1 MSSETNPLESNSA
14 RLPLVAIDG
23 VLGSGKTTVAQRLA
37 TELGLQYLDTG
48 AMYRSVGLACAWANI
63 DLSDEAAVTAIA
75 TSAEIDVRSDVDG
88 AQQVR
93 LNGDDVTTEI
103 RTPEAARDAS
113 TVATIAGVRAALV
126 AQQRIWGIRHGGGV
140 LEGRDI
146 ATVVFP
152 NAPVKIYLTASVE
165 ERARRRHS
173 EQTDRTLA
181 EVAADLDWR
190 DEQDSTRVV
199 DPLRVADGATVVD
212 TTTMSL
218 DDVVERCVAIALTRL
233 AEADIALVG
242 GGAGVI
248 SVAGLA
254 APAAPVE
261 SAVEASGVPSSVRPA
276 PSLGSSS
283 PGSSHVATPAPASLG
298 TALPVTSSPGS
309 ASPVTVLLGL
319 ASPIV
324 DGSNKTAEPSSTET
338 LASPSLSGSDTANE
352 SQERNSGVKRGVE
365 DASLSSETALRT
377 ITQVAQY
384 KATRNERMLWWLARF
399 LVLGFSRL
407 YFRVT
412 FEGLENVPKSGAY
425 LVSPTHRSNVD
436 SFAVLGLTKRRI
448 RFLAKEEMWKLS
460 FVHPLW
466 DALGGIK
473 VERGSTD
480 RESMKLC
487 MAALASGEP
496 LAAYP
501 EGTRREGL
509 VVEGL
514 FDGPAYMAL
523 KAGVPIVPMGIGG
536 SALAMGRGD
545 KFPKPKHIHVVIG
558 KPLNSPPS
566 SETGRRH
573 IRALTAELGASLQVL
588 LDEAQQKA

>member
-1 MSSETNPLESNSA
+1 MSSETNAMESPTTNDPA
-14 RLPLVAIDG
+14 RLRLVAIDG

-48 AMYRSVGLACAWANI
+48 AMYRSVGLACGWGKV
-63 DLSDEAAVTAIA
+63 DLADEAAVTAVA
-75 TSAEIDVRSDVDG
+75 TSADIDVRSDADG
-88 AQQVR
+88 VQQVR

-103 RTPEAARDAS
+103 RTPEAARAAS

-126 AQQRIWGIRHGGGV
+126 AQQRTWGNRHGGGV

-152 NAPVKIYLTASVE
+152 DAPVKIYLTASVE

-173 EQTDRTLA
+173 EQSDRTLA
-181 EVAADLDWR
+181 EVAADLAWR
-190 DEQDSTRVV
+190 DEQDSTRAA
-199 DPLRVADGATVVD
+199 DPLRIADGATVVD

-218 DDVVERCVAIALTRL
+218 DEVVERCVAIAHTRF
-233 AEADIALVG
+233 AEANISLPLVG
-242 GGAGVI
+242 SPESRAPLGSAGNTLMRSTSSTSSIDATTMPVPIDADAAVDAAARVQVDATAEVGVAAAAGVD
-248 SVAGLA
+248 VHAAAG
-254 APAAPVE
+254 VE
-261 SAVEASGVPSSVRPA
+261 GAVDVEASPAVGVVVSPAVSVAAAESARPA
-276 PSLGSSS
+276 
-283 PGSSHVATPAPASLG
+283 TPVPEYA
-298 TALPVTSSPGS
+298 
-309 ASPVTVLLGL
+309 
-319 ASPIV
+319 
-324 DGSNKTAEPSSTET
+324 
-338 LASPSLSGSDTANE
+338 
-352 SQERNSGVKRGVE
+352 
-365 DASLSSETALRT
+365 
-377 ITQVAQY
+377 
-384 KATRNERMLWWLARF
+384 ATRNEKILWWLARF
-399 LVLGFSRL
+399 LVLGFSKL

-412 FEGLENVPKSGAY
+412 FEGLENVPKTGAY

-436 SFAVLGLTKRRI
+436 SFVVLGLTKRRI

-480 RESMKLC
+480 RESMQLC

-501 EGTRREGL
+501 EGTRREGP

-558 KPLNSPPS
+558 QPLNNPPS
-566 SETGRRH
+566 TETGRRH
-573 IRALTAELGASLQVL
+573 IRALTAELGASLQNL

>member
-1 MSSETNPLESNSA
+1 MSSETNAMESNSTGHPA
-14 RLPLVAIDG
+14 VNPVQNPPLNPALLPLVAIDG

-48 AMYRSVGLACAWANI
+48 AMYRSVGLACAWAKV
-63 DLSDEAAVTAIA
+63 DLADEPAVTAIA
-75 TSAEIDVRSDVDG
+75 TTADIDVRSDADG
-88 AQQVR
+88 TQQVR

-103 RTPEAARDAS
+103 RTPEAARAAS

-126 AQQRIWGIRHGGGV
+126 AQQQTWGNRHRGGV

-152 NAPVKIYLTASVE
+152 MAPVKIYLTASVE

-173 EQTDRTLA
+173 EQSDRTLA
-181 EVAADLDWR
+181 EVAADLAWR
-190 DEQDSTRVV
+190 DEQDSTRAA
-199 DPLRVADGATVVD
+199 DPLRIADGATVVD
-212 TTTMSL
+212 TSTMSL
-218 DDVVERCVAIALTRL
+218 NDVVERCVAIAKTRF
-233 AEADIALVG
+233 AEANISLPAPGAPSSADSAAKALEPRGVH
-242 GGAGVI
+242 AGVEMME
-248 SVAGLA
+248 
-254 APAAPVE
+254 PATR
-261 SAVEASGVPSSVRPA
+261 S
-276 PSLGSSS
+276 
-283 PGSSHVATPAPASLG
+283 T
-298 TALPVTSSPGS
+298 LP
-309 ASPVTVLLGL
+309 
-319 ASPIV
+319 
-324 DGSNKTAEPSSTET
+324 
-338 LASPSLSGSDTANE
+338 
-352 SQERNSGVKRGVE
+352 
-365 DASLSSETALRT
+365 
-377 ITQVAQY
+377 VAQY
-384 KATRNERMLWWLARF
+384 RATPNEKFLWWLARF
-399 LVLGFSRL
+399 LVLGFSKL

-412 FEGLENVPKSGAY
+412 FEGLENVPKTGAY
-425 LVSPTHRSNVD
+425 LVCPTHRSNVD
-436 SFAVLGLTKRRI
+436 SFVVLGLTKRRI

-487 MAALASGEP
+487 MTALASGEP

-501 EGTRREGL
+501 EGTRREGP

-566 SETGRRH
+566 TETGRRH
-573 IRALTAELGASLQVL
+573 IRALTAELGASLQNL
-588 LDEAQQKA
+588 LGEAQQKA

>member
-1 MSSETNPLESNSA
+1 MSNETNPMESTSPGSA
-14 RLPLVAIDG
+14 TSERLQAAHLPLVAIDG

-48 AMYRSVGLACAWANI
+48 AMYRSVGLACAWAKI
-63 DLSDEAAVTAIA
+63 ALTDEAAVEAVA
-75 TSAEIDVRSDVDG
+75 TSADIDVRTDADG
-88 AQQVR
+88 MQQVR

-103 RTPEAARDAS
+103 RTPEAARAAS
-113 TVATIAGVRAALV
+113 TVATIPGVRAALV
-126 AQQRIWGIRHGGGV
+126 AQQRTWGHRHGGGV

-152 NAPVKIYLTASVE
+152 DAPVKIYLTASVE

-173 EQTDRTLA
+173 EQSGRTLD
-181 EVAADLDWR
+181 EVAADLAWR
-190 DEQDSTRVV
+190 DEQDSTRAA

-212 TTTMSL
+212 TTSMSL
-218 DDVVERCVAIALTRL
+218 DEVVRRCVSIAKEHF
-233 AEADIALVG
+233 AEANITLPLGLPNVLAHAETAANSATGPTQRAVSPKPAHINFPTEAGANEAGAKDPGVNEAASIAS
-242 GGAGVI
+242 A
-248 SVAGLA
+248 STD
-254 APAAPVE
+254 
-261 SAVEASGVPSSVRPA
+261 SAVREPA
-276 PSLGSSS
+276 IR
-283 PGSSHVATPAPASLG
+283 TT
-298 TALPVTSSPGS
+298 TA
-309 ASPVTVLLGL
+309 A
-319 ASPIV
+319 
-324 DGSNKTAEPSSTET
+324 
-338 LASPSLSGSDTANE
+338 
-352 SQERNSGVKRGVE
+352 VE
-365 DASLSSETALRT
+365 
-377 ITQVAQY
+377 QY
-384 KATRNERMLWWLARF
+384 QATRNEKILWWLARF
-399 LVLGFSRL
+399 LVLGFSKL

-412 FEGLENVPKSGAY
+412 FEGLENVPKTGAY

-436 SFAVLGLTKRRI
+436 SFVVLGLTKRRI

-501 EGTRREGL
+501 EGTRREGP

-545 KFPKPKHIHVVIG
+545 KFPKPKHIHVIIG

-566 SETGRRH
+566 PDTGRKH
-573 IRALTAELGASLQVL
+573 IRALTAELAVSLQAL

>member
-1 MSSETNPLESNSA
+1 MSSETNAMESNSTSDA
-14 RLPLVAIDG
+14 ASNGVRLPLVAIDG

-37 TELGLQYLDTG
+37 THLGLQYLDTG
-48 AMYRSVGLACAWANI
+48 AMYRCVGLACAWAKI
-63 DLSDEAAVTAIA
+63 ELSDVAAVTAIA
-75 TSAEIDVRSDVDG
+75 KTAVIDVRSDADG

-113 TVATIAGVRAALV
+113 TVATIAGVRSALV
-126 AQQRIWGIRHGGGV
+126 AQQQMWGKTHLGGV

-152 NAPVKIYLTASVE
+152 QAPVKIFLTASVE
-165 ERARRRHS
+165 ERARRRHG
-173 EQTDRTLA
+173 EQSDRTLA
-181 EVAADLDWR
+181 EVVADLAWR
-190 DEQDSTRVV
+190 DEQDSTRAA
-199 DPLRVADGATVVD
+199 DPLRIADKAIVVD
-212 TTTMSL
+212 TTAMTL
-218 DDVVERCVAIALTRL
+218 DEVVDRCVAIAKERL
-233 AEADIALVG
+233 ADAKILLPARAMGTVALEDLGMNADASSLSRTSTASSEG
-242 GGAGVI
+242 GGGEKAKSAAI
-248 SVAGLA
+248 STA
-254 APAAPVE
+254 A
-261 SAVEASGVPSSVRPA
+261 
-276 PSLGSSS
+276 
-283 PGSSHVATPAPASLG
+283 
-298 TALPVTSSPGS
+298 
-309 ASPVTVLLGL
+309 
-319 ASPIV
+319 
-324 DGSNKTAEPSSTET
+324 
-338 LASPSLSGSDTANE
+338 
-352 SQERNSGVKRGVE
+352 
-365 DASLSSETALRT
+365 SETAARSVSS
-377 ITQVAQY
+377 VAQY
-384 KATRNERMLWWLARF
+384 QATRIEKILWWLVRF
-399 LVLGFSRL
+399 LVLGFSKL

-412 FEGLENVPKSGAY
+412 YEGLENVPKSGAY

-436 SFAVLGLTKRRI
+436 SFVVLGLTKRRI

-501 EGTRREGL
+501 EGTRREGP

-566 SETGRRH
+566 NETGRRH
-573 IRALTAELGASLQVL
+573 IRALTAELAGSLQNL
-588 LDEAQQKA
+588 LEEAQQKAKLRPKP

>member
-1 MSSETNPLESNSA
+1 MSSETNAMESGAVSDPA
-14 RLPLVAIDG
+14 QLRLVAIDG

-37 TELGLQYLDTG
+37 KELGLQYLDTG
-48 AMYRSVGLACAWANI
+48 AMYRSVGLACAWGKV
-63 DLSDEAAVTAIA
+63 DLADEAAVTAVA
-75 TSAEIDVRSDVDG
+75 RSADVDVRSDADG
-88 AQQVR
+88 VQQVR

-103 RTPEAARDAS
+103 RTPEAARAAS

-126 AQQRIWGIRHGGGV
+126 AQQRTWGNRHAGGV

-152 NAPVKIYLTASVE
+152 DAPVKIYLTASVE
-165 ERARRRHS
+165 ERVRRRHS
-173 EQTDRTLA
+173 EQSDRTLA
-181 EVAADLDWR
+181 EVAADLAWR
-190 DEQDSTRVV
+190 DEQDSTRAA
-199 DPLRVADGATVVD
+199 DPLRIADGATVVD

-218 DDVVERCVAIALTRL
+218 DEVVERCVAIAHTRF
-233 AEADIALVG
+233 AEANISLPLVG
-242 GGAGVI
+242 
-248 SVAGLA
+248 SQ
-254 APAAPVE
+254 E
-261 SAVEASGVPSSVRPA
+261 SRA
-276 PSLGSSS
+276 SLGSAGNAPMSS
-283 PGSSHVATPAPASLG
+283 
-298 TALPVTSSPGS
+298 TSSTSSIDATTMSVPIDADLGVPAVDAVARVQVDALAGVAVAAAAGVAVHAAAGVAGVADLEVGPEVRAVAAES
-309 ASPVTVLLGL
+309 AR
-319 ASPIV
+319 
-324 DGSNKTAEPSSTET
+324 SSV
-338 LASPSLSGSDTANE
+338 P
-352 SQERNSGVKRGVE
+352 
-365 DASLSSETALRT
+365 
-377 ITQVAQY
+377 VAQY
-384 KATRNERMLWWLARF
+384 VATRNEKILWWLARF
-399 LVLGFSRL
+399 LVLGFSKL

-412 FEGLENVPKSGAY
+412 FEGLENVPKTGAY

-436 SFAVLGLTKRRI
+436 SFVVLGLTKRRI

-501 EGTRREGL
+501 EGTRREGP

>member
-14 RLPLVAIDG
+14 RLPLIAIDG

-63 DLSDEAAVTAIA
+63 DLSDEAAIIEIA
-75 TSAEIDVRSDVDG
+75 TTADIDVRSDADG
-88 AQQVR
+88 VQQVR

-103 RTPEAARDAS
+103 RTPEAARAAS

-152 NAPVKIYLTASVE
+152 AAPVKIYLTASVE

-173 EQTDRTLA
+173 EQSDRTLA
-181 EVAADLDWR
+181 EVAADLAWR
-190 DEQDSTRVV
+190 DEQDSTRAA

-212 TTTMSL
+212 TTTMNL

-233 AEADIALVG
+233 AEADIGLTG
-242 GGAGVI
+242 GGAGI
-248 SVAGLA
+248 FSVAGLA
-254 APAAPVE
+254 AAAVPAAE
-261 SAVEASGVPSSVRPA
+261 MRAEASATTA
-276 PSLGSSS
+276 PSG
-283 PGSSHVATPAPASLG
+283 VTPSALAHSAPRHS
-298 TALPVTSSPGS
+298 V
-309 ASPVTVLLGL
+309 L
-319 ASPIV
+319 ASPSVAPSTTASAIV
-324 DGSNKTAEPSSTET
+324 NGSNQTAIPSSTEA
-338 LASPSLSGSDTANE
+338 LVNPSLAGGDTASE
-352 SQERNSGVKRGVE
+352 LQERNGSVNSGAE
-365 DASLSSETALRT
+365 DASLSSEPAART
-377 ITQVAQY
+377 IAQVAQY
-384 KATRNERMLWWLARF
+384 KATRNEKILWWLARF

-436 SFAVLGLTKRRI
+436 SFVVLGLTKRRI

-487 MAALASGEP
+487 MAALACGEP

-501 EGTRREGL
+501 EGTRREGP

-566 SETGRRH
+566 NETGRRH

>member
-1 MSSETNPLESNSA
+1 MVRSSMVSSSTASPRSLGSG
-14 RLPLVAIDG
+14 LPVVAIDG

-37 TELGLQYLDTG
+37 SRLGLQYLDTG
-48 AMYRSVGLACAWANI
+48 AMYRSVGLACMWANVPF
-63 DLSDEAAVTAIA
+63 SDEQAVTAIA
-75 TSAEIDVRSDVDG
+75 KAADIDVRSDADG
-88 AQQVR
+88 VQQVR
-93 LNGDDVTTEI
+93 LNGDDVTSEI
-103 RTPEAARDAS
+103 RTPEAARGAS
-113 TVATIAGVRAALV
+113 TVATIVGVRAALV
-126 AQQRIWGIRHGGGV
+126 AQQRAWGNRHGGGV

-152 NAPVKIYLTASVE
+152 DAPVKIYLTASVE
-165 ERARRRHS
+165 ERARRRHA
-173 EQTDRTLA
+173 EQLHRTLE
-181 EVAADLDWR
+181 EVAADLAWR
-190 DEQDSTRVV
+190 DGQDSTRSA

-212 TTTMSL
+212 TTSL
-218 DDVVERCVAIALTRL
+218 TLEEVIDRCVTIAREQFVAAGVSIPAQQTSRDSSQLSTGASSPTHHEPLL
-233 AEADIALVG
+233 ASSEQTTDPSGATPLRSEVVAPFEALA
-242 GGAGVI
+242 GGATA
-248 SVAGLA
+248 VAELDRQGTMPEL
-254 APAAPVE
+254 PQ
-261 SAVEASGVPSSVRPA
+261 SASGERVTR
-276 PSLGSSS
+276 
-283 PGSSHVATPAPASLG
+283 TPAVA
-298 TALPVTSSPGS
+298 
-309 ASPVTVLLGL
+309 
-319 ASPIV
+319 
-324 DGSNKTAEPSSTET
+324 
-338 LASPSLSGSDTANE
+338 
-352 SQERNSGVKRGVE
+352 
-365 DASLSSETALRT
+365 
-377 ITQVAQY
+377 AQY
-384 KATRNERMLWWLARF
+384 LATRNEKILWWIART

-412 FEGLENVPKSGAY
+412 FEGLENVPKTGAY
-425 LVSPTHRSNVD
+425 LVCPTHRSNVD
-436 SFAVLGLTKRRI
+436 SFVVLGLTKRRI

-501 EGTRREGL
+501 EGTRREGP

-523 KAGVPIVPMGIGG
+523 KAGVPIVPLGIGG

-558 KPLNSPPS
+558 KPINNPPS
-566 SETGRRH
+566 DETGRKH
-573 IRALTAELGASLQVL
+573 IRALTAELATSLQGL

>member
-1 MSSETNPLESNSA
+1 MSSETNAMESGAASDPA
-14 RLPLVAIDG
+14 QLRLVAIDG

-37 TELGLQYLDTG
+37 KELGLQYLDTG
-48 AMYRSVGLACAWANI
+48 AMYRSVGLACAWGKV
-63 DLSDEAAVTAIA
+63 DLTDEAAVTAIA
-75 TSAEIDVRSDVDG
+75 RSADIDVRSDADG
-88 AQQVR
+88 VQQVR

-103 RTPEAARDAS
+103 RTPEAARAAS

-126 AQQRIWGIRHGGGV
+126 AQQRTWGNRHAGGV

-152 NAPVKIYLTASVE
+152 NAPAKIYLTASVE

-173 EQTDRTLA
+173 EQSDRTLA
-181 EVAADLDWR
+181 EVAADLAWR
-190 DEQDSTRVV
+190 DEQDSTRAA
-199 DPLRVADGATVVD
+199 DPLRIADGATVVD

-218 DDVVERCVAIALTRL
+218 DEVVERCVAIAHTRF
-233 AEADIALVG
+233 AEANISLPFVG
-242 GGAGVI
+242 SPESRASLGSASNAPMRSTSSTSSTSLTSLIDATTMSVPIDADVAVDAVAPVQVDAVAGVA
-248 SVAGLA
+248 VAGA
-254 APAAPVE
+254 AGV
-261 SAVEASGVPSSVRPA
+261 AVHAASGVAVDAAAGVDGAADLGVGPAVDVEVGPEVR
-276 PSLGSSS
+276 G
-283 PGSSHVATPAPASLG
+283 VATESARSVA
-298 TALPVTSSPGS
+298 PVT
-309 ASPVTVLLGL
+309 
-319 ASPIV
+319 
-324 DGSNKTAEPSSTET
+324 
-338 LASPSLSGSDTANE
+338 
-352 SQERNSGVKRGVE
+352 
-365 DASLSSETALRT
+365 
-377 ITQVAQY
+377 QY
-384 KATRNERMLWWLARF
+384 VATRNEKILWWLARF
-399 LVLGFSRL
+399 LVLGFSKL

-412 FEGLENVPKSGAY
+412 FEGLENVPKTGAY

-436 SFAVLGLTKRRI
+436 SFVVLGLTKRRI

-566 SETGRRH
+566 TETGRRH

>member
-1 MSSETNPLESNSA
+1 MSSETNAMESGAASDPA
-14 RLPLVAIDG
+14 QLRLVAIDG

-37 TELGLQYLDTG
+37 KELGLQYLDTG
-48 AMYRSVGLACAWANI
+48 AMYRSVGLACAWGKV
-63 DLSDEAAVTAIA
+63 DLTDEAAVTAVA
-75 TSAEIDVRSDVDG
+75 RSADIDVRSDADG
-88 AQQVR
+88 VQQVR

-103 RTPEAARDAS
+103 RTPEAARAAS

-126 AQQRIWGIRHGGGV
+126 AQQRTWGNRHAGGV

-152 NAPVKIYLTASVE
+152 DAPVKIYLTASVE
-165 ERARRRHS
+165 ERARRRHN
-173 EQTDRTLA
+173 EQSDRTLA
-181 EVAADLDWR
+181 EVAADLAWR
-190 DEQDSTRVV
+190 DEQDSTRAA
-199 DPLRVADGATVVD
+199 DPLRIADGATVVD

-218 DDVVERCVAIALTRL
+218 DEVVERCVAIAHTRF
-233 AEADIALVG
+233 AEANISLPIVG
-242 GGAGVI
+242 
-248 SVAGLA
+248 S
-254 APAAPVE
+254 PE
-261 SAVEASGVPSSVRPA
+261 SRA
-276 PSLGSSS
+276 SLGSA
-283 PGSSHVATPAPASLG
+283 GNAPMR
-298 TALPVTSSPGS
+298 PTSSTSSIDATAMPVPIDADVAVDAVAPVQFDALAGVAVDAAAGLYGAADVEVGPAVSPEVRDVAAES
-309 ASPVTVLLGL
+309 AR
-319 ASPIV
+319 
-324 DGSNKTAEPSSTET
+324 SSV
-338 LASPSLSGSDTANE
+338 A
-352 SQERNSGVKRGVE
+352 
-365 DASLSSETALRT
+365 
-377 ITQVAQY
+377 VAQY
-384 KATRNERMLWWLARF
+384 VATRNEKILWWLARF
-399 LVLGFSRL
+399 LVLGFSKL

-412 FEGLENVPKSGAY
+412 FEGLENVPKTGAY

-436 SFAVLGLTKRRI
+436 SFVVLGLTKRRI

-501 EGTRREGL
+501 EGTRREGP

-566 SETGRRH
+566 TETGRRH

>member
-1 MSSETNPLESNSA
+1 MSSETNSMESNSPGASGVRSRSVDVSNSA

-75 TSAEIDVRSDVDG
+75 NTADIDVRSDADG
-88 AQQVR
+88 VQQVR

-103 RTPEAARDAS
+103 RTPEAARAAS

-126 AQQRIWGIRHGGGV
+126 AQQRMWGIRHGGGV

-152 NAPVKIYLTASVE
+152 AAPVKIYLTASVE

-173 EQTDRTLA
+173 EQSGLTLA
-181 EVAADLDWR
+181 EVATDLAWR
-190 DEQDSTRVV
+190 DEQDSTRAA

-212 TTTMSL
+212 TTTMNL

-233 AEADIALVG
+233 AEADIALPSG
-242 GGAGVI
+242 GSGVFGA
-248 SVAGLA
+248 AGLA
-254 APAAPVE
+254 AQVEPAAD
-261 SAVEASGVPSSVRPA
+261 SS
-276 PSLGSSS
+276 
-283 PGSSHVATPAPASLG
+283 
-298 TALPVTSSPGS
+298 
-309 ASPVTVLLGL
+309 
-319 ASPIV
+319 
-324 DGSNKTAEPSSTET
+324 D
-338 LASPSLSGSDTANE
+338 D
-352 SQERNSGVKRGVE
+352 RGVE
-365 DASLSSETALRT
+365 DAPLSSETAKRPN
-377 ITQVAQY
+377 TQVAQY
-384 KATRNERMLWWLARF
+384 RATRNEKILWWLARF
-399 LVLGFSRL
+399 LVLGFSKL

-436 SFAVLGLTKRRI
+436 SFVVLGLTKRRI

-501 EGTRREGL
+501 EGTRREGP

>member
-1 MSSETNPLESNSA
+1 MSNETNPMESTSPGSA
-14 RLPLVAIDG
+14 ASERLDAAHLPLVAIDG

-63 DLSDEAAVTAIA
+63 ELADEAAVEAIA
-75 TSAEIDVRSDVDG
+75 TSADIDVRSDADG
-88 AQQVR
+88 VQQVR

-103 RTPEAARDAS
+103 RTPEAARAAS
-113 TVATIAGVRAALV
+113 TVATIPGVRAALV
-126 AQQRIWGIRHGGGV
+126 AQQRTWGHRHGGGV

-152 NAPVKIYLTASVE
+152 DAPVKIYLTASVE

-173 EQTDRTLA
+173 EQSNRSLD
-181 EVAADLDWR
+181 EVAADLAWR
-190 DEQDSTRVV
+190 DEQDSTRAA
-199 DPLRVADGATVVD
+199 DPLRVADGAIVVD
-212 TTTMSL
+212 TTSMSL
-218 DDVVERCVAIALTRL
+218 DDVVQRCVTIARERFGAAKVGLPSHGTVPAQASEL
-233 AEADIALVG
+233 AQPVQPETVAEYVAEPATASALSD
-242 GGAGVI
+242 
-248 SVAGLA
+248 SVRSDSGLREPVNRA
-254 APAAPVE
+254 AA
-261 SAVEASGVPSSVRPA
+261 AVE
-276 PSLGSSS
+276 
-283 PGSSHVATPAPASLG
+283 
-298 TALPVTSSPGS
+298 
-309 ASPVTVLLGL
+309 
-319 ASPIV
+319 
-324 DGSNKTAEPSSTET
+324 
-338 LASPSLSGSDTANE
+338 
-352 SQERNSGVKRGVE
+352 
-365 DASLSSETALRT
+365 
-377 ITQVAQY
+377 QY
-384 KATRNERMLWWLARF
+384 QATRTEKILWWLARF
-399 LVLGFSRL
+399 LVLGFSKL

-412 FEGLENVPKSGAY
+412 FEGLENVPKTGAY

-436 SFAVLGLTKRRI
+436 SFVVLGLTKRRI

-501 EGTRREGL
+501 EGTRREGP

-523 KAGVPIVPMGIGG
+523 KAGVPILPLGIGG

-566 SETGRRH
+566 PDTGRKY
-573 IRALTAELGASLQVL
+573 IRALTAELAVSLQAL

>member
-1 MSSETNPLESNSA
+1 MSNETNPMVSTSPGFATNA
-14 RLPLVAIDG
+14 RRGTAQLPLVAIDG

-48 AMYRSVGLACAWANI
+48 AMYRSVGLACAWAKI
-63 DLSDEAAVTAIA
+63 ELSDEAAVEAIA
-75 TSAEIDVRSDVDG
+75 NSADIDVRSDAEGV
-88 AQQVR
+88 QQVR

-103 RTPEAARDAS
+103 RTPEAARAAS
-113 TVATIAGVRAALV
+113 TVATIPGVRAALV
-126 AQQRIWGIRHGGGV
+126 AQQRTWGHRHSGGV

-152 NAPVKIYLTASVE
+152 DAPVKIYLTASVE

-173 EQTDRTLA
+173 EQSNRSLA
-181 EVAADLDWR
+181 EVSADLAWR
-190 DEQDSTRVV
+190 DEQDSTRAA
-199 DPLRVADGATVVD
+199 DPLRVADGAIVVD
-212 TTTMSL
+212 TTAMSL
-218 DDVVERCVAIALTRL
+218 DEVVQRCVTIAKERFAEVKIALPL
-233 AEADIALVG
+233 GLPNVSAHADNA
-242 GGAGVI
+242 
-248 SVAGLA
+248 
-254 APAAPVE
+254 
-261 SAVEASGVPSSVRPA
+261 
-276 PSLGSSS
+276 
-283 PGSSHVATPAPASLG
+283 
-298 TALPVTSSPGS
+298 TSS
-309 ASPVTVLLGL
+309 ATVPTQR
-319 ASPIV
+319 AV
-324 DGSNKTAEPSSTET
+324 STEPVQIE
-338 LASPSLSGSDTANE
+338 SPTEAGANE
-352 SQERNSGVKRGVE
+352 SASTDSAAREPAPRATAVVE
-365 DASLSSETALRT
+365 
-377 ITQVAQY
+377 QY
-384 KATRNERMLWWLARF
+384 QATRNEKILWWLARF
-399 LVLGFSRL
+399 LVLGFSKL

-412 FEGLENVPKSGAY
+412 FEGLDNVPNTGAY

-436 SFAVLGLTKRRI
+436 SFVVLGLTKRRI

-501 EGTRREGL
+501 EGTRREGS

-523 KAGVPIVPMGIGG
+523 KAGVPIVPLGIGG

-545 KFPKPKHIHVVIG
+545 KFPKPKHIHVIIG

-566 SETGRRH
+566 PETGRRH
-573 IRALTAELGASLQVL
+573 VRALTAELAVSLQAL